1 LRHAALHYLTLTRKE
16 VDDMAKKK
24 LGVAVIG
31 SGSIATYRH
40 APEYAMHPDVD
51 ILAFVDRVPERA
63 EKLAKKYGA
72 KALLKFEDA
81 LALKGVDAVSVCT
94 PNAFHAPLTIAAL
107 KAGKH
112 VLCEKPMATSNAE
125 AKEMIA
131 AAEKAGKFLMI
142 GHNQRLAPLHIKAK
156 QLITEGVIGKIVTFK
171 TSFSHPGPE
180 GWSIEGATGWFFDKK
195 QAFVGSMGDLGVH
208 KADLLRWL
216 IGEEIVE
223 VAAFVEHL
231 EKPMGDVD
239 DNAVCILKSE
249 SGSIGTLTASWTHY
263 PGEDN
268 ATIIYG
274 EKGHIRIGSDPR
286 FSVTCFLKDGEKQ
299 YFEVGKLQTNEE
311 GGQSDSGVIR
321 EFVASIQTN
330 TPPRISGEEG
340 RRALAVILACL
351 QSAETKQF
359 VKVDL

>member
-1 LRHAALHYLTLTRKE
+1 
-16 VDDMAKKK
+16 MAKKK

-31 SGSIATYRH
+31 SGSIATHRH
-40 APEYAMHPDVD
+40 APEYAAHPDVE

-63 EKLAKKYGA
+63 EKLAKRYGA
-72 KALLKFEDA
+72 KAFSKADDVLS
-81 LALKGVDAVSVCT
+81 LKGVDAVSICT
-94 PNAFHAPLTIAAL
+94 PNAFHAQLTVAAL

-112 VLCEKPMATSNAE
+112 TLCEKPMATSDKE

-131 AAEKAGKFLMI
+131 AAQKAGKQLMI
-142 GHNQRLAPLHIKAK
+142 GHNQRLAPLHVKAR
-156 QLITEGVIGKIVTFK
+156 QLIQDGVIGKIVSFR

-180 GWSIEGATGWFFDKK
+180 SWSIEGPTGWFFDKK

-216 IGEEIVE
+216 LGEEIVE

-239 DNAVCILKSE
+239 DNAVCLLKTQ
-249 SGSIGTLTASWTHY
+249 SGAVGTLTASWTHY

-268 ATIIYG
+268 ATLIYG
-274 EKGHIRIGSDPR
+274 DKGHIRLGSDPR
-286 FSVTCFLKDGEKQ
+286 FSVMCFLKDGEKQ
-299 YFEVGKLQTNEE
+299 YYEVGALQTNES

-321 EFVASIQTN
+321 AFVESVQTN
-330 TPPRISGEEG
+330 TPPPIPGDEG
-340 RRALAVILACL
+340 RKSLAVILACL
-351 QSAETKQF
+351 KSAETRQF
-359 VKVDL
+359 ARVEL